1 MNEDTTNNIKRLL
14 VVAATNRPE
23 ELDDAA
29 RRRLSKQLYV
39 PLPCALA
46 RRSLILKTLT
56 NDHVS
61 YQLEDRELDVLVEKT
76 QGYSGADMSLMI
88 KVSGDTDLIVNELR
102 IPLVSL
108 SQCCGEEEEGA
119 HVLLLMCQ
127 PITP

>member
-1 MNEDTTNNIKRLL
+1 MTEDTTHNNKRLL

-39 PLPCALA
+39 PLPCAHA

-76 QGYSGADMSLMI
+76 QGYSGADMSLMM
-88 KVSGDTDLIVNELR
+88 KASGDADLIANELCR
-102 IPLVSL
+102 VLLVSL
-108 SQCCGEEEEGA
+108 SQF
-119 HVLLLMCQ
+119 
-127 PITP
+127 